1 MPEPAASWHA
11 CYMSVG
17 LASPV
22 MVGRGEQLATLEQVF
37 DRARSG
43 SPATVL
49 LGGDAGAG
57 KTRLITEFGARH
69 ADEVLLL
76 SGGCVDLGSS
86 GLAFAPFTAALRGL
100 LRETGIEGVA
110 SLLPGGAPVELGR
123 LLPALAGPGSRDP
136 EAHDRAAH
144 RDDAAARARLF
155 EELLGLLESLADQR
169 PVVLVIEDVH
179 WADQSSR
186 DLLAFLARNLQPAT
200 PLLMLVSYRTDD
212 LGRGHPLRSLL
223 AELDRL
229 PSVQRVQLPRLSRGE
244 VIAQVRGILGLPA
257 PTGLIEEVVRR
268 SDGNPLFVEA
278 LLESRGQLP
287 ESLRDLLIARVERL
301 PDDAQQVLG
310 AAAVAGARF
319 AQPLLEAATGLG
331 EVVLSD
337 ALRPAVA
344 AGVLVTDD
352 DVYAFRHAL
361 IREAVQDALLPGERS
376 RRHAQLAQAL
386 EADPALAP
394 DGRAAPE
401 IAHHWHAAGDA
412 ARALPAA
419 WRAAADAAAV
429 LAYAEQLAMLDRVL
443 ELWHAVPDAAALVGA
458 DHLVVLEQ
466 AVIAAHLAGEPE
478 RGLPLAD
485 AALAELGSGAD
496 PVRAFYL
503 NERRSAMS
511 LQLRRADVAGLR
523 AAADKV
529 ADDDPARPRVLAA
542 LAEQLMDAQMTDEAR
557 ERGEEALAA
566 TRRRRDLV
574 AEAGALATVAALAAR
589 RGELAAALAGLAE
602 ARAIAEQADA
612 ELLLM
617 RVLQWEASVLEAY
630 GQHERS
636 ASAARRGIRAAA
648 AAGLARTSGATHAAY
663 LAEALTSLGRWD
675 EALEVIE
682 HALGLLPAAAQRLQ
696 LLRSLCYIALGRG
709 DFDAAAAALRQAHD
723 EAQASSGSI
732 ETVEA
737 LMLTDLDVSLLDAQ
751 GETGAALAAAG
762 RALEAETART
772 SRLHRFVW
780 PLLAATARV
789 ASAALAPGSPGELA
803 GPACEVL
810 ELAAEHVASL
820 QPIGPV
826 QRAHAA
832 TYAVAARQAAS
843 HRVGDGW
850 DGVASA
856 WEQLCEP
863 YRRARALLRAADAA
877 LAEGGDR
884 GAAAE
889 RLRQAAAVADALAAR
904 PLHEDIEAL
913 ARRARLDVAR
923 GEAGGQVSA
932 RLGLTDRELEVLRLV
947 ATGRGNRDIAAELF
961 ISAKTASVHV
971 SNILAKLG
979 VHSRVEAAAIA
990 HRAGLTSTA

>member
-1 MPEPAASWHA
+1 M
-11 CYMSVG
+11 
-17 LASPV
+17 
-22 MVGRGEQLATLEQVF
+22 
-37 DRARSG
+37 
-43 SPATVL
+43 
-49 LGGDAGAG
+49 
-57 KTRLITEFGARH
+57 
-69 ADEVLLL
+69 
-76 SGGCVDLGSS
+76 
-86 GLAFAPFTAALRGL
+86 
-100 LRETGIEGVA
+100 
-110 SLLPGGAPVELGR
+110 
-123 LLPALAGPGSRDP
+123 
-136 EAHDRAAH
+136 
-144 RDDAAARARLF
+144 
-155 EELLGLLESLADQR
+155 
-169 PVVLVIEDVH
+169 
-179 WADQSSR
+179 
-186 DLLAFLARNLQPAT
+186 
-200 PLLMLVSYRTDD
+200 
-212 LGRGHPLRSLL
+212 
-223 AELDRL
+223 
-229 PSVQRVQLPRLSRGE
+229 
-244 VIAQVRGILGLPA
+244 
-257 PTGLIEEVVRR
+257 
-268 SDGNPLFVEA
+268 
-278 LLESRGQLP
+278 
-287 ESLRDLLIARVERL
+287 ERL

-331 EVVLSD
+331 EAVLSD

-443 ELWHAVPDAAALVGA
+443 ELWHAVPDAAALVGVG
-458 DHLVVLEQ
+458 HLVVLEQ

-523 AAADKV
+523 AVADKV

-566 TRRRRDLV
+566 TRRRRNLV
-574 AEAGALATVAALAAR
+574 VEAGALATVAALAAR

-602 ARAIAEQADA
+602 ARAIAEQADG

-636 ASAARRGIRAAA
+636 ASAARRGISAAA

-709 DFDAAAAALRQAHD
+709 DFGAAAAALRQAHD

-762 RALEAETART
+762 RALAAEPAST

-789 ASAALAPGSPGELA
+789 ASAALGPGSPSELA
-803 GPACEVL
+803 VPAREVL
-810 ELAAEHVASL
+810 ELAAEHVASV

-832 TYAVAARQAAS
+832 TYAVAARQAAG
-843 HRVGDGW
+843 HRVGDDW

-863 YRRARALLRAADAA
+863 YRRARALLHAADAA

-923 GEAGGQVSA
+923 GEAGSQVSA

-947 ATGRGNRDIAAELF
+947 AAGRSNRDIAAELF